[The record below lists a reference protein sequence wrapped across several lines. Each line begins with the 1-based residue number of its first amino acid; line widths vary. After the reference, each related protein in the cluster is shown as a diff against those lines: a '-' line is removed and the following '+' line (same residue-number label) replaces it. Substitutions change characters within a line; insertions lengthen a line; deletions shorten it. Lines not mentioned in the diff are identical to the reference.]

1 MPKKQRP
8 SEGDSTFLAPE
19 SLPPP
24 VAIGR
29 ERQTF
34 GRLGEVPVI
43 PDREPQE
50 EPPLPTVSGHGIAQS
65 LTKKGWVAYRC
76 ATDGEVSVLTPRR
89 ADGSLEGESK
99 QSAVGRM
106 MAAIVK
112 EYAR

>member
-1 MPKKQRP
+1 MAKKQRP

-24 VAIGR
+24 VAHRGHTR
-29 ERQTF
+29 GFAE
-34 GRLGEVPVI
+34 
-43 PDREPQE
+43 PDQE

-76 ATDGEVSVLTPRR
+76 ATDGEVSVLTPKR
-89 ADGSLEGESK
+89 ADGTLEGESK